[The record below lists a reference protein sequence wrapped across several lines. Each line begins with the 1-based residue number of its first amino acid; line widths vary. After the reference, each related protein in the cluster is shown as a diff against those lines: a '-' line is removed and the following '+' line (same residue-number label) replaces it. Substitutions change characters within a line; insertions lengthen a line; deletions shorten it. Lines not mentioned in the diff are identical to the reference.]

1 MSYLLDL
8 DQRNARLIP
17 LASIFLV
24 TGIGCLDYLYGRG
37 FNLTLLYLAPVALA
51 ALLPLSRLTVLVA
64 ALSAATTLAV
74 SFHAARM
81 PLNLPVYVWNFIA
94 QFALGLGLAWLL
106 AALRQALTNEREAG
120 RTDAL
125 TGVANSGKFRELAE
139 VEMIRAGR
147 YVRPL
152 TMAYLDIDNF
162 KKINDTLGHSTGDKL
177 LRAVAQNIRMT
188 LRKTDLVTRIGG
200 DEFALILPE
209 TDQEAACTAIGK
221 IHEGLKELVREK
233 KWPVTFSIG
242 VVTCTRIPPSLDNLI
257 EIADSAMY
265 TVKADKKN
273 GVNYTLF
280 DRREV

>member
-17 LASIFLV
+17 LASILLV

-74 SFHAARM
+74 TFHAARM

-94 QFALGLGLAWLL
+94 QFVLGLGLAWLL

-125 TGVANSGKFRELAE
+125 TGVANSGKFRELA
-139 VEMIRAGR
+139 
-147 YVRPL
+147 
-152 TMAYLDIDNF
+152 
-162 KKINDTLGHSTGDKL
+162 
-177 LRAVAQNIRMT
+177 
-188 LRKTDLVTRIGG
+188 
-200 DEFALILPE
+200 
-209 TDQEAACTAIGK
+209 
-221 IHEGLKELVREK
+221 
-233 KWPVTFSIG
+233 
-242 VVTCTRIPPSLDNLI
+242 
-257 EIADSAMY
+257 
-265 TVKADKKN
+265 
-273 GVNYTLF
+273 
-280 DRREV
+280 

>member
-17 LASIFLV
+17 LASILLV
-24 TGIGCLDYLYGRG
+24 AGIGCLDYLYGRG

-74 SFHAARM
+74 TFHAARM

-139 VEMIRAGR
+139 VEMTRAGR

-162 KKINDTLGHSTGDKL
+162 KKINDALGHSTGDKL

-200 DEFALILPE
+200 DEFALLLPE

-221 IHEGLKELVREK
+221 LHEGLKELARDK

-265 TVKADKKN
+265 TVKADQKN

-280 DRREV
+280 DRREG

>member
-8 DQRNARLIP
+8 DPRTGRLLP
-17 LASIFLV
+17 AASLLLIA
-24 TGIGCLDYLYGRG
+24 GIGSLDYLYGSG
-37 FNLTLLYLAPVALA
+37 FNFALPYLLPVAIA
-51 ALLPLSRLTVLVA
+51 ALLPVSRLTVLIA
-64 ALSAATTLAV
+64 TLSAATAV
-74 SFHAARM
+74 VVTFYGGHRPMS
-81 PLNLPVYVWNFIA
+81 LPVYAWNFIA
-94 QFALGLGLAWLL
+94 QLTLGLALVWLL
-106 AALRQALTNEREAG
+106 AALRQALSNEREAG
-120 RTDAL
+120 RTDAV
-125 TGVANSGKFRELAE
+125 TGVANSGKFSELAE
-139 VEMIRAGR
+139 VEMTRAGR

-162 KKINDTLGHSTGDKL
+162 KTINDTLGHSTGDKL

-200 DEFALILPE
+200 DEFALLLPE

-265 TVKADKKN
+265 TVKADQKN
-273 GVNYTLF
+273 GVNYTLY
-280 DRREV
+280 DRREG